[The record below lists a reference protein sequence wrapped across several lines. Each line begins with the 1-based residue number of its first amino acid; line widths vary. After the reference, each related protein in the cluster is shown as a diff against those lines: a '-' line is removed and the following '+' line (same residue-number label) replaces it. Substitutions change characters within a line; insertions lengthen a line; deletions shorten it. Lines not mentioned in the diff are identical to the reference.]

1 MCAGHDVELPAG
13 DGHPQDRPCHRR
25 RLHHGVQPRQ
35 PPLSSLAL
43 VDILVEVGLPAG
55 VLNVVPTSKAS
66 AVVSP
71 WVSSGIARKV
81 NFT

>member
-1 MCAGHDVELPAG
+1 M
-13 DGHPQDRPCHRR
+13 
-25 RLHHGVQPRQ
+25 
-35 PPLSSLAL
+35 
-43 VDILVEVGLPAG
+43 EVGLPAG